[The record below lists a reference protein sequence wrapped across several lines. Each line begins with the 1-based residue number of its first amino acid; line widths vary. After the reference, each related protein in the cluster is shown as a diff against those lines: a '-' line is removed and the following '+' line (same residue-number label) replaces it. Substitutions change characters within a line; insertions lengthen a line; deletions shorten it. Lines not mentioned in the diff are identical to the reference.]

1 MFRSKSNKENRNY
14 HEMSEFTHRVTPEH
28 ITRLADN
35 EIFVFGS
42 NAQGMHG
49 GGAAATAM
57 RLFGAVWGQGEGLQ
71 GQSYAI
77 PTMGTLGETEAA
89 VARFVRFAME
99 HPELKFFVTRVG
111 CGIAGYTPAEIA
123 PFFVGAVKVD
133 NISLPMD
140 FWAEII

>member
-14 HEMSEFTHRVTPEH
+14 REMSEFAHRVTPEH
-28 ITRLADN
+28 ITSLDDN

-49 GGAAATAM
+49 GGAAAAAM

-89 VARFVRFAME
+89 VARFVRFAMD